1 MNDYL
6 NLKYSFYLYRDSEK
20 WSVNHYLYLSFL
32 IKEIF
37 QTYIFMLNSTQ
48 SEISRTVIWSMSII
62 SGLVV
67 ANNYY
72 NQPLLGLISKDLNI
86 TESAAGKISVLTQL
100 GYAFGLLL
108 IVPLGDKFLRKK
120 LILIDLLLV
129 FSALL
134 WMTFATE
141 LWMLYAASLLIGTT
155 SVIPQL
161 FVPIAA
167 ELSSEKEKAANI
179 GLVVSGL
186 LLGILLSRFIGGIVG
201 EIWGWRTM
209 FGIAAGL
216 MLLVWIFVY
225 KMLPEMKPNFK
236 GTYFELMNSV
246 LNLAKTQPVL
256 QLASFRGA
264 MAFGSMCALFTTLV
278 FHMEKP
284 PFEVGA
290 SVVGSFGLAG
300 AVGALAAAKVGSLQN
315 KMSINRIILYALLIL
330 IGSWGFTYFAGN
342 TYWGL
347 IVGVIL
353 VDLGVQSSHI
363 MNQTNYFLLKTNA
376 VNRLNTVYMVSYFI
390 GGSLGTYSASVAWQ
404 YAQWEGVCFVG
415 TTMGL
420 LALVTHVLFARK
432 VK

>member
-1 MNDYL
+1 
-6 NLKYSFYLYRDSEK
+6 
-20 WSVNHYLYLSFL
+20 
-32 IKEIF
+32 
-37 QTYIFMLNSTQ
+37 MLNSTQ
-48 SEISRTVIWSMSII
+48 STISRTVIWSMSII

-72 NQPLLGLISKDLNI
+72 NQPLLGLISKDLNV
-86 TESAAGKISVLTQL
+86 TESAAGKISVLTQI

-108 IVPLGDKFLRKK
+108 IVPLGDKFLRKR
-120 LILIDLLLV
+120 LILIDLILV
-129 FSALL
+129 FAALL

-201 EIWGWRTM
+201 EMWGWRSM
-209 FGIAAGL
+209 FGIAAVL

-246 LNLAKTQPVL
+246 WNLARTQPVL

-315 KMSINRIILYALLIL
+315 RMSINRIILYALLIL

-390 GGSLGTYSASVAWQ
+390 GGSLGTYTASVAWQ
-404 YAQWEGVCFVG
+404 YAQWDGVCFVG
-415 TTMGL
+415 VTMGL
-420 LALVTHVLFARK
+420 LALVAHVLFSKK
-432 VK
+432 VNAEK

>member
-1 MNDYL
+1 
-6 NLKYSFYLYRDSEK
+6 
-20 WSVNHYLYLSFL
+20 
-32 IKEIF
+32 
-37 QTYIFMLNSTQ
+37 MLNSTQ
-48 SEISRTVIWSMSII
+48 SGISKTVIWSMSII

-72 NQPLLGLISKDLNI
+72 NQPLLGLIAKDFSVS
-86 TESAAGKISVLTQL
+86 ESAAGKISVLTQL

-120 LILIDLLLV
+120 LILIDLVLV
-129 FSALL
+129 FGALL

-167 ELSSEKEKAANI
+167 ELSSEKDKAANI

-186 LLGILLSRFIGGIVG
+186 LLGILLSRFVGGIVG
-201 EIWGWRTM
+201 ELWGWRSM

-216 MLLVWIFVY
+216 MLLVWVFVY
-225 KMLPEMKPNFK
+225 KMLPEVQPNFK

-246 LNLAKTQPVL
+246 LQLAKTQPIL

-278 FHMEKP
+278 FHMERP

-315 KMSINRIILYALLIL
+315 RMSINRIILYALLIL

-347 IVGVIL
+347 IIGVIL
-353 VDLGVQSSHI
+353 IDLGVQSSHI
-363 MNQTNYFLLKTNA
+363 MNQTNYFSLKTNA

-390 GGSLGTYSASVAWQ
+390 GGSLGTFFASLAWQ

-415 TTMGL
+415 ITMGL
-420 LALVTHVLFARK
+420 LALIAHILFAGK
-432 VK
+432 KINTEK

>member
-1 MNDYL
+1 
-6 NLKYSFYLYRDSEK
+6 
-20 WSVNHYLYLSFL
+20 
-32 IKEIF
+32 
-37 QTYIFMLNSTQ
+37 MLNSTQ
-48 SEISRTVIWSMSII
+48 STISKTVIWSMSII

-72 NQPLLGLISKDLNI
+72 NQPLLGLISKDLNV
-86 TESAAGKISVLTQL
+86 TESAAGKISVLTQI
-100 GYAFGLLL
+100 GYAFGLLI
-108 IVPLGDKFLRKK
+108 IVPLGDKFLRKR
-120 LILIDLLLV
+120 LILIDLILV
-129 FSALL
+129 FAALL

-201 EIWGWRTM
+201 EMWGWRSM
-209 FGIAAGL
+209 FGIAAVL

-246 LNLAKTQPVL
+246 WNLARTQPVL

-278 FHMEKP
+278 FHMERP

-315 KMSINRIILYALLIL
+315 RMSINRIILYALLIL

-390 GGSLGTYSASVAWQ
+390 GGSLGTYTASIAWQ
-404 YAQWEGVCFVG
+404 YAQWDGVCFVG
-415 TTMGL
+415 VTMGL
-420 LALVTHVLFARK
+420 MALVAHILFARK
-432 VK
+432 ISSKSEII

>member
-1 MNDYL
+1 
-6 NLKYSFYLYRDSEK
+6 
-20 WSVNHYLYLSFL
+20 
-32 IKEIF
+32 
-37 QTYIFMLNSTQ
+37 MLNSTQ
-48 SEISRTVIWSMSII
+48 SGISRTVIWSMSII

-72 NQPLLGLISKDLNI
+72 NQPLLGLISKDLNV
-86 TESAAGKISVLTQL
+86 TESEAGKISVLTQI
-100 GYAFGLLL
+100 GYAIGLLL
-108 IVPLGDKFLRKK
+108 IVPLGDKFLRKR

-129 FSALL
+129 FGALL

-201 EIWGWRTM
+201 EMWGWRSM

-246 LNLAKTQPVL
+246 WNLAKTQPVL

-278 FHMEKP
+278 FHMERP

-315 KMSINRIILYALLIL
+315 RMSINRIIFYALLIL

-347 IVGVIL
+347 ILGVIL

-363 MNQTNYFLLKTNA
+363 MNQTNYFLLKTTA

-390 GGSLGTYSASVAWQ
+390 GGSLGTYTASVAWQ
-404 YAQWEGVCFVG
+404 YAQWDGVCFVG
-415 TTMGL
+415 VTMGL
-420 LALVTHVLFARK
+420 LALVAHVLFARK
-432 VK
+432 INTEK

>member
-1 MNDYL
+1 
-6 NLKYSFYLYRDSEK
+6 
-20 WSVNHYLYLSFL
+20 
-32 IKEIF
+32 
-37 QTYIFMLNSTQ
+37 MLNSTQ
-48 SEISRTVIWSMSII
+48 SGISKTVIWSMSII

-72 NQPLLGLISKDLNI
+72 NQPLLGLIAKDFSVS
-86 TESAAGKISVLTQL
+86 ESAAGKISVLTQL

-120 LILIDLLLV
+120 LILIDLVLV
-129 FSALL
+129 FGALL

-167 ELSSEKEKAANI
+167 ELSSEKDKAANI

-186 LLGILLSRFIGGIVG
+186 LLGILLSRFVGGIVG
-201 EIWGWRTM
+201 ELWGWRSM

-216 MLLVWIFVY
+216 MLLVWVFVY
-225 KMLPEMKPNFK
+225 KMLPELQPNFK
-236 GTYFELMNSV
+236 GTYLELMNSV
-246 LNLAKTQPVL
+246 LQLAKTQPVL

-278 FHMEKP
+278 FHMERP

-347 IVGVIL
+347 IIGVIL
-353 VDLGVQSSHI
+353 IDLGVQSSHI

-390 GGSLGTYSASVAWQ
+390 GGSLGTFFASLAWQ
-404 YAQWEGVCFVG
+404 YAQWEGVCLVG
-415 TTMGL
+415 ITMGL
-420 LALVTHVLFARK
+420 LALIAHILFAGK
-432 VK
+432 KLILKNN

>member
-1 MNDYL
+1 
-6 NLKYSFYLYRDSEK
+6 
-20 WSVNHYLYLSFL
+20 
-32 IKEIF
+32 
-37 QTYIFMLNSTQ
+37 MLNSTQ
-48 SEISRTVIWSMSII
+48 SGISKTVIWSMSII

-72 NQPLLGLISKDLNI
+72 NQPLLGLIAKDFSVS
-86 TESAAGKISVLTQL
+86 ESAAGKISVLTQL

-120 LILIDLLLV
+120 LILIDLVLV
-129 FSALL
+129 FAALL

-167 ELSSEKEKAANI
+167 ELSSEKDKAANI

-186 LLGILLSRFIGGIVG
+186 LLGILLSRFVGGIVG
-201 EIWGWRTM
+201 ELWGWRSM

-216 MLLVWIFVY
+216 MLLVWVFVY
-225 KMLPEMKPNFK
+225 KMLPELQPNFK
-236 GTYFELMNSV
+236 GTYLELMNSV
-246 LNLAKTQPVL
+246 LQLAKTQPVL

-278 FHMEKP
+278 FHMERP

-347 IVGVIL
+347 IIGVIL
-353 VDLGVQSSHI
+353 IDLGVQSSHI

-390 GGSLGTYSASVAWQ
+390 GGSLGTFFASLAWQ
-404 YAQWEGVCFVG
+404 YAQWEGVCLVG
-415 TTMGL
+415 ITMGL
-420 LALVTHVLFARK
+420 LALIAHVIFSRK
-432 VK
+432 VSLKSKII

>member
-1 MNDYL
+1 
-6 NLKYSFYLYRDSEK
+6 
-20 WSVNHYLYLSFL
+20 
-32 IKEIF
+32 
-37 QTYIFMLNSTQ
+37 MLNSTQ
-48 SEISRTVIWSMSII
+48 SGISKTVIWSMSII

-72 NQPLLGLISKDLNI
+72 NQPLLGLIAKDFSVS
-86 TESAAGKISVLTQL
+86 ESAAGKISVLTQL

-120 LILIDLLLV
+120 LILIDLVLV
-129 FSALL
+129 FGALL

-167 ELSSEKEKAANI
+167 ELSSEKDKAGNI

-186 LLGILLSRFIGGIVG
+186 LLGILLSRFVGGIVG
-201 EIWGWRTM
+201 ELWGWRSM

-216 MLLVWIFVY
+216 MLLVWVFVY
-225 KMLPEMKPNFK
+225 KMLPEVQPNFK

-246 LNLAKTQPVL
+246 LQLAKTQPVL

-278 FHMEKP
+278 FHMERP

-315 KMSINRIILYALLIL
+315 RMSINRIILYALLIL
-330 IGSWGFTYFAGN
+330 IGSWGFTYFTGN

-347 IVGVIL
+347 IIGVIL
-353 VDLGVQSSHI
+353 IDLGVQSSHI
-363 MNQTNYFLLKTNA
+363 MNQTNYFSLKTNA

-390 GGSLGTYSASVAWQ
+390 GGSLGTFFASLAWQ

-415 TTMGL
+415 ITMGL
-420 LALVTHVLFARK
+420 LALIAHILFAGK
-432 VK
+432 KINTEK

>member
-1 MNDYL
+1 
-6 NLKYSFYLYRDSEK
+6 
-20 WSVNHYLYLSFL
+20 
-32 IKEIF
+32 
-37 QTYIFMLNSTQ
+37 MLNSTQ
-48 SEISRTVIWSMSII
+48 SGISKTVIWSMSII

-72 NQPLLGLISKDLNI
+72 NQPLLGLIAKDFSVS
-86 TESAAGKISVLTQL
+86 ESAAGKISVLTQL

-120 LILIDLLLV
+120 LILIDLVLV
-129 FSALL
+129 FAALL

-167 ELSSEKEKAANI
+167 ELSSEKDKAANI

-186 LLGILLSRFIGGIVG
+186 LLGILLSRFVGGIVG
-201 EIWGWRTM
+201 ELWGWRSM

-216 MLLVWIFVY
+216 MLLVWVFVY
-225 KMLPEMKPNFK
+225 KMLPELQPNFK

-246 LNLAKTQPVL
+246 LQLAKTQPVL

-278 FHMEKP
+278 FHMERP

-347 IVGVIL
+347 IIGVIL
-353 VDLGVQSSHI
+353 IDLGVQSSHI

-390 GGSLGTYSASVAWQ
+390 GGSLGTFFASLAWQ
-404 YAQWEGVCFVG
+404 YAQWEGVCLVG
-415 TTMGL
+415 ITMGL
-420 LALVTHVLFARK
+420 LALIAHLIFSRK
-432 VK
+432 VSLKSKII